1 MFCVDIKEVER
12 KLCKTKKFYSQV
24 WSQIE
29 RRKICEVTPDM
40 HNAVISK
47 SLGVRWKAL
56 TEDEKQPYIQEA
68 ERLRKLHS
76 QEYPDY
82 KYRPKKKQSIASTN
96 NSSTNA
102 TKSSSVSSSKSDTS
116 STIST
121 SSSSC
126 RSSRKRPSKRHN
138 SSSEKRHGGKQQQR
152 QPRGRLVS
160 AMELSFDASDSEYN
174 KNSPENQ
181 TLRHYSMSASD
192 ILPNSPESATTFY
205 DVFVD
210 QQNNKVEIYDPEFF
224 NSTTDLN
231 CELNELGSD
240 ENSRNFGAT
249 NILFA
254 DDISDTAINNNATAI
269 VNANN
274 NNNSTISSNDM
285 LQYSNLI
292 SNAPIIFANN
302 NNNNDIILEGD
313 YMECKNFITVDSNLN
328 FTSVTADG
336 LSNNNNHN
344 CCEPSSLHHAM
355 PIIYRGGNMN
365 MDDMSSCDDQKL
377 ATFKVDHNYGGEF
390 SMIDTD
396 YQSSNDIAITQLDCG
411 NNKTLASQC
420 DQLQD
425 CDINPIDFDI
435 NCSHLEFISDS
446 DLLSDLSISQNFLI

>member
-1 MFCVDIKEVER
+1 MRLWVDIKEVARENYV
-12 KLCKTKKFYSQV
+12 KNYSQV

-56 TEDEKQPYIQEA
+56 TEEEKAPYIEEA
-68 ERLRKLHS
+68 ERLRRLHS
-76 QEYPDY
+76 LEYPDY
-82 KYRPKKKQSIASTN
+82 KYRPKKKQSITPTST
-96 NSSTNA
+96 SSSA

-116 STIST
+116 SNSST
-121 SSSSC
+121 SSY
-126 RSSRKRPSKRHN
+126 RSSRKRPLKRHN
-138 SSSEKRHGGKQQQR
+138 SGSEKRHGGKQQR
-152 QPRGRLVS
+152 QPRGRLTS

-181 TLRHYSMSASD
+181 TLRQYSLSASD

-210 QQNNKVEIYDPEFF
+210 QQNNKVDIYDPEFF

-240 ENSRNFGAT
+240 ENSRNFGAA

-254 DDISDTAINNNATAI
+254 DDSDTAINNNATAI
-269 VNANN
+269 VNNHTT
-274 NNNSTISSNDM
+274 TISSTDM

-302 NNNNDIILEGD
+302 NNNDIILEGD
-313 YMECKNFITVDSNLN
+313 YMECKNFIGVDSNLN
-328 FTSVTADG
+328 FTSVTADAALG
-336 LSNNNNHN
+336 LGSNN
-344 CCEPSSLHHAM
+344 CCESSSDAINSLHQAM
-355 PIIYRGGNMN
+355 PIIYHGNV
-365 MDDMSSCDDQKL
+365 DDLSSCDDQKL

-396 YQSSNDIAITQLDCG
+396 YQSSNDVAITQLDCG
-411 NNKTLASQC
+411 NKTLASQC

>member
-1 MFCVDIKEVER
+1 
-12 KLCKTKKFYSQV
+12 
-24 WSQIE
+24 
-29 RRKICEVTPDM
+29 M

-56 TEDEKQPYIQEA
+56 TEEEKQPYIEEA

-76 QEYPDY
+76 LEYPDY
-82 KYRPKKKQSIASTN
+82 KYRPKKKQSISS
-96 NSSTNA
+96 NSGSAT

-116 STIST
+116 STSST
-121 SSSSC
+121 LSY
-126 RSSRKRPSKRHN
+126 RSSRKRPLKRHN
-138 SSSEKRHGGKQQQR
+138 SSSSNSDKRHGGKQQR

-181 TLRHYSMSASD
+181 TLRHYSLSASD

-240 ENSRNFGAT
+240 ENSRNFGAA

-269 VNANN
+269 VNVNN
-274 NNNSTISSNDM
+274 NTTISSTDM

-302 NNNNDIILEGD
+302 NNNDIILEGD
-313 YMECKNFITVDSNLN
+313 YMECKNYISVDSNLN
-328 FTSVTADG
+328 FTSVTADAALG
-336 LSNNNNHN
+336 LVNSN
-344 CCEPSSLHHAM
+344 CCEPSDTISSLHQTM
-355 PIIYRGGNMN
+355 PIIYRGNA
-365 MDDMSSCDDQKL
+365 DDLSSSCDDQKL

-396 YQSSNDIAITQLDCG
+396 FQSSNDVAITQLDCG
-411 NNKTLASQC
+411 NKTLVSNC

-446 DLLSDLSISQNFLI
+446 DLLQDLSISQNFLI

>member
-1 MFCVDIKEVER
+1 
-12 KLCKTKKFYSQV
+12 
-24 WSQIE
+24 
-29 RRKICEVTPDM
+29 M

-56 TEDEKQPYIQEA
+56 TEEEKQPYIEEA

-76 QEYPDY
+76 LEYPDY
-82 KYRPKKKQSIASTN
+82 KYRPKKKQSITSTT
-96 NSSTNA
+96 SNA

-116 STIST
+116 STT
-121 SSSSC
+121 SSSSY
-126 RSSRKRPSKRHN
+126 RSSRKRPLKRHN
-138 SSSEKRHGGKQQQR
+138 SSSSKHGGKQQR

-160 AMELSFDASDSEYN
+160 AMELYASDSEYN
-174 KNSPENQ
+174 KSPENQ
-181 TLRHYSMSASD
+181 TLRQYSLSASD

-231 CELNELGSD
+231 CELNELGQD

-269 VNANN
+269 VNNT
-274 NNNSTISSNDM
+274 TISSTDM

-302 NNNNDIILEGD
+302 NNNDVILEGD
-313 YMECKNFITVDSNLN
+313 YMECKNYISVDSNLN
-328 FTSVTADG
+328 FTSVTADAALG
-336 LSNNNNHN
+336 LVNN
-344 CCEPSSLHHAM
+344 CCEPQM
-355 PIIYRGGNMN
+355 PIIYRNA
-365 MDDMSSCDDQKL
+365 DELSCDDQKL
-377 ATFKVDHNYGGEF
+377 ATFKVDHNYGGVF
-390 SMIDTD
+390 SMIDSD
-396 YQSSNDIAITQLDCG
+396 YQSNDAAITQLDCG
-411 NNKTLASQC
+411 NKTLASQC

>member
-1 MFCVDIKEVER
+1 
-12 KLCKTKKFYSQV
+12 
-24 WSQIE
+24 
-29 RRKICEVTPDM
+29 M

-56 TEDEKQPYIQEA
+56 TEEEKQPYIEEA

-76 QEYPDY
+76 LEYPDY
-82 KYRPKKKQSIASTN
+82 KYRPKKKQSITSNSTSS
-96 NSSTNA
+96 NSSSNA

-116 STIST
+116 STTST
-121 SSSSC
+121 SSY
-126 RSSRKRPSKRHN
+126 RSSRKRPLKRHN
-138 SSSEKRHGGKQQQR
+138 SSSNSDKRHGGKHHQR

-174 KNSPENQ
+174 KSPENQ
-181 TLRHYSMSASD
+181 TLRHYSLSASD

-210 QQNNKVEIYDPEFF
+210 QNNKVEIYDPEFF

-240 ENSRNFGAT
+240 ENSRNFGAA

-254 DDISDTAINNNATAI
+254 DDISDTAINNNATATAI
-269 VNANN
+269 VNVNN
-274 NNNSTISSNDM
+274 TTISSTDM

-302 NNNNDIILEGD
+302 NNNDIILEGD
-313 YMECKNFITVDSNLN
+313 YMECKNVMYSVDSNLN
-328 FTSVTADG
+328 FTSVTADAALG
-336 LSNNNNHN
+336 LVGNN
-344 CCEPSSLHHAM
+344 CCEPSQAM
-355 PIIYRGGNMN
+355 PIIYRGNA
-365 MDDMSSCDDQKL
+365 DDLSSCDDQKL

-396 YQSSNDIAITQLDCG
+396 YQSSNDVAITQLDCG
-411 NNKTLASQC
+411 NKTLASQC

>member
-1 MFCVDIKEVER
+1 
-12 KLCKTKKFYSQV
+12 
-24 WSQIE
+24 
-29 RRKICEVTPDM
+29 M

-76 QEYPDY
+76 LEYPDY
-82 KYRPKKKQSIASTN
+82 KYRPKKKQSIPSNSN
-96 NSSTNA
+96 NSSNA

-116 STIST
+116 STTST
-121 SSSSC
+121 SSY
-126 RSSRKRPSKRHN
+126 RSSRKRPLKRHN
-138 SSSEKRHGGKQQQR
+138 SSSTSEKRHGGKHPR

-160 AMELSFDASDSEYN
+160 AMELSFDASDNEYN

-181 TLRHYSMSASD
+181 TRHYSLSASD

-240 ENSRNFGAT
+240 ENSRNFGAA
-249 NILFA
+249 NLLFA
-254 DDISDTAINNNATAI
+254 DDISDTAINNNATATAI
-269 VNANN
+269 VSNN
-274 NNNSTISSNDM
+274 HTTTISSTDM

-302 NNNNDIILEGD
+302 NNNDIILEGD
-313 YMECKNFITVDSNLN
+313 YMECKNYISVDSNLN
-328 FTSVTADG
+328 FTSVTADAALG
-336 LSNNNNHN
+336 LVGNN
-344 CCEPSSLHHAM
+344 CCEPSDAINSLHQAM
-355 PIIYRGGNMN
+355 PIIYRGTA
-365 MDDMSSCDDQKL
+365 DDLSSCDDQKL

-390 SMIDTD
+390 SMIDAD
-396 YQSSNDIAITQLDCG
+396 YQSSNDVAITQLDCG
-411 NNKTLASQC
+411 NKTLASQC

-446 DLLSDLSISQNFLI
+446 DLLSDLSISQNFLM

>member
-1 MFCVDIKEVER
+1 
-12 KLCKTKKFYSQV
+12 
-24 WSQIE
+24 
-29 RRKICEVTPDM
+29 M

-56 TEDEKQPYIQEA
+56 TEEEKQPYIEEA

-82 KYRPKKKQSIASTN
+82 KYRPKKKQSIAS
-96 NSSTNA
+96 NSSNSNNNA

-116 STIST
+116 SNSST
-121 SSSSC
+121 SSY
-126 RSSRKRPSKRHN
+126 RSSRKRPLKRHN
-138 SSSEKRHGGKQQQR
+138 SGGDKRHGGKQIQR
-152 QPRGRLVS
+152 QPRGRLTS

-174 KNSPENQ
+174 KNSPENHQ
-181 TLRHYSMSASD
+181 TLRHYPLSASD
-192 ILPNSPESATTFY
+192 HLPNSPESATTFY

-210 QQNNKVEIYDPEFF
+210 QQNNKVDIYDPEFF

-231 CELNELGSD
+231 CELNELGTD
-240 ENSRNFGAT
+240 ENSRNFGAA

-254 DDISDTAINNNATAI
+254 TDDISDTAINNNATASAI
-269 VNANN
+269 VNVNN
-274 NNNSTISSNDM
+274 NTTISSTDM

-302 NNNNDIILEGD
+302 NNNSNDIILEGD
-313 YMECKNFITVDSNLN
+313 YMDCKNFISVDSNLN
-328 FTSVTADG
+328 FTSVTADAALG
-336 LSNNNNHN
+336 LMNNN
-344 CCEPSSLHHAM
+344 CCESSDAINTLHQAM
-355 PIIYRGGNMN
+355 PIIYRGNV
-365 MDDMSSCDDQKL
+365 DDLSSCDDQKL

-396 YQSSNDIAITQLDCG
+396 YQSNDVAITELDCG
-411 NNKTLASQC
+411 NKTLASQC